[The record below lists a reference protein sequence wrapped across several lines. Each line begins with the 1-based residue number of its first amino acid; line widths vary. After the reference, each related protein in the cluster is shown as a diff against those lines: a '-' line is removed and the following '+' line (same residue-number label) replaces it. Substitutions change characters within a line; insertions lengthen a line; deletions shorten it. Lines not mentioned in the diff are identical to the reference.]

1 MQRIRVCH
9 LINSLHLLP
18 RAAPRS
24 AASSSFALASSLLL
38 LTMLDRPLHD
48 LESLALEALITP
60 AANSGQPIGQF
71 SFKVHVQSD
80 VTQSAFCSEFKSRVT

>member
-18 RAAPRS
+18 RRAARLS
-24 AASSSFALASSLLL
+24 RQQLICAGVVAAA
-38 LTMLDRPLHD
+38 TMLGRPLHD

-80 VTQSAFCSEFKSRVT
+80 VTQSAFCSEFKRRLT